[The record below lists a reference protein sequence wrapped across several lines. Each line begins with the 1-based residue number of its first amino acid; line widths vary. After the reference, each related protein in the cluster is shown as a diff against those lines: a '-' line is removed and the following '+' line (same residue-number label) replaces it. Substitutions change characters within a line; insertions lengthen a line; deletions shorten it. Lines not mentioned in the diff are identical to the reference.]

1 MDVHLRDLRYFVAV
15 AEELS
20 FTRAASNRLFIAQP
34 TLSKQIRQLELT
46 LRVALFERDRRT
58 VALTPAG
65 AALLPRARALLE
77 QWSGTER
84 ELAGA
89 ARSSTLTVGFQT
101 RIGRGLIPM
110 VTGRLER
117 LHPEWKLL
125 FRQVSW
131 ADPTAGLASGEV
143 DVAVAWLPFPAGA
156 EFSWKVVAREQR
168 WVALPAG
175 HRLAEAGP
183 VVDGSDGPVAY
194 GPVAGGSSAGGSSAG
209 AGGPAIPFAEL
220 VDESF
225 IALPASAGALREF
238 WLATDHRHTPPRI
251 AAEVATADETFEA
264 VASGLGVVLLSAGNV
279 SIYQRTDVVCR
290 PVSGLS
296 PSQLAVAWRT
306 GDDRDAVRVFADACV
321 QCLCDPPPS

>member
-77 QWSGTER
+77 QWNGTER

-143 DVAVAWLPFPAGA
+143 DVAVAWLPFPAGK
-156 EFSWKVVAREQR
+156 EF
-168 WVALPAG
+168 
-175 HRLAEAGP
+175 
-183 VVDGSDGPVAY
+183 
-194 GPVAGGSSAGGSSAG
+194 
-209 AGGPAIPFAEL
+209 
-220 VDESF
+220 
-225 IALPASAGALREF
+225 
-238 WLATDHRHTPPRI
+238 T
-251 AAEVATADETFEA
+251 
-264 VASGLGVVLLSAGNV
+264 
-279 SIYQRTDVVCR
+279 
-290 PVSGLS
+290 
-296 PSQLAVAWRT
+296 
-306 GDDRDAVRVFADACV
+306 
-321 QCLCDPPPS
+321 

>member
-46 LRVALFERDRRT
+46 MRVALFERDRRT

-65 AALLPRARALLE
+65 AALLPRARALLD
-77 QWSGTER
+77 QWGDTER

-89 ARSSTLTVGFQT
+89 ARCTAVTVGFQT

-131 ADPTAGLASGEV
+131 ADPTAGLASGDV
-143 DVAVAWLPFPAGA
+143 DVAVAWLPFPAGE
-156 EFSWKVVAREQR
+156 EFTWKVVATEQR

-175 HRLAEAGP
+175 HRLAG
-183 VVDGSDGPVAY
+183 DGT
-194 GPVAGGSSAGGSSAG
+194 GSST
-209 AGGPAIPFAEL
+209 IPFADL
-220 VDESF
+220 VDEPF
-225 IALPASAGALREF
+225 IALPASAGALRDF
-238 WLATDHRHTPPRI
+238 WLATDHRRTPPRI
-251 AAEVATADETFEA
+251 AAEAATADETFEA
-264 VASGLGVVLLSAGNV
+264 VASGLGVVLLSVGNV
-279 SIYQRTDVVCR
+279 SVYQRADVVCR

-306 GDDRDAVRVFADACV
+306 GDDRDAVRVFADACAE
-321 QCLCDPPPS
+321 CLCGSPSAD